1 MLEELTGLGVKDKDF
16 GTYSFN
22 INEFDRKV
30 EELEWKLKT
39 EYLKL
44 PLDEEG
50 VPIAIGDIVE
60 TELNRSPEL
69 LPVPTQLQVKAI
81 GKDCFYAGGSVTYK
95 ASKWRHSSTQTVA
108 AELLKMLEQAVGYS
122 DAHTDTALAAIDQYA
137 KKFEV
142 KDEYYL

>member
-1 MLEELTGLGVKDKDF
+1 MLEELTNLGVKDKDF

-22 INEFDRKV
+22 INEFDQKV

-69 LPVPTQLQVKAI
+69 LPVPT
-81 GKDCFYAGGSVTYK
+81 
-95 ASKWRHSSTQTVA
+95 
-108 AELLKMLEQAVGYS
+108 
-122 DAHTDTALAAIDQYA
+122 
-137 KKFEV
+137 
-142 KDEYYL
+142 